1 MIVKFTNINFDKDIN
16 LSANIEQLNDKIKTI
31 CKTLPALN
39 IVKDVSLLEYTI
51 EQTEI
56 FKKNKRN
63 FVIFGTGGSN
73 LGARA
78 LVNILVDQPKNIL
91 IFDNIDPLFFQKQV
105 IDLDIETTGFI
116 IISKSGTTPETLSQF
131 GSIINIAKEKNNLEI
146 LFANSLIVTEF

>member
-91 IFDNIDPLFFQKQV
+91 FFDNIDPLFFQKQV